1 MKHICIICAIPQEIR
16 PILHRFPAIKVAC
29 ITDFTAW
36 RFDAF
41 GNKVTLIRS
50 GIGKSKAARA
60 ASAAAALN
68 PQTIIS
74 AGFCGALSPEAAT
87 GETFLA
93 EKLYSYSS
101 GSITSEITPDLELA
115 ARIGAGVRK
124 ATFIT
129 SDEIIDKAHISRL
142 LPDPADVNLLDMES
156 ISIAEVCR
164 SHGIKFAAIRSVS
177 DRAEYDP
184 CKLFRRICDNGFN
197 ISMVKLTASLI
208 KNPSILLELLQLSK
222 HAGIAGKSLARA
234 IEQALERI

>member
-1 MKHICIICAIPQEIR
+1 MLR
-16 PILHRFPAIKVAC
+16 RFPAIKVAC
-29 ITDFTAW
+29 ITDFSAW
-36 RFDAF
+36 RFEAF

-50 GIGKSKAARA
+50 GIGVNKAARA

-68 PQTIIS
+68 PQAIIS

-101 GSITSEITPDLELA
+101 ESITGMVTPDPELA
-115 ARIGAGVRK
+115 VRICAGLRK

-142 LPDPADVNLLDMES
+142 LPDPAAVNLLDMES
-156 ISIAEVCR
+156 SSIAAVCR
-164 SHGIKFAAIRSVS
+164 SNGIKFAAIRSVS
-177 DRAEYDP
+177 DTAEYDP
-184 CKLFRRICDNGFN
+184 CWLFRRICDNGFN

-208 KNPSILLELLQLSK
+208 KSPSLLLELLQLSK
-222 HAGIAGKSLARA
+222 NAGIAGKSLARA
-234 IEQALERI
+234 IEQTLERI